1 MNMANQDIAGRSVLI
16 VDDDTFFHAV
26 LGQMLAVLGI
36 DTIHTAS
43 NGNEALRVLKA
54 LPRPTDYLIC
64 DVFMPD
70 MDGIEFLDVL
80 AQKKYAGHVV
90 LVSGMNM
97 DMMVVARDVAVG
109 NGLNVLGA
117 FVKPV
122 KADVLAHVLGLDM
135 QFKTA

>member
-1 MNMANQDIAGRSVLI
+1 MSIQSVMV
-16 VDDDTFFHAV
+16 VDDDDFTRELFQ
-26 LGQMLAVLGI
+26 GMLEDLGI
-36 DTIHTAS
+36 AEVKLAD
-43 NGNEALRVLKA
+43 NGREALRLMTA
-54 LPRPTDYLIC
+54 LPKAPDVLIC